1 MTLTSFSH
9 RQTIV
14 TPIQDLSVKL
24 EFILQDKHRKGRGLT
39 IQYGWHASIF
49 GNALIMTTQNRLC
62 SLAFA
67 DHGQEEAI
75 FKDTTKRWLQ
85 ADFIQDALATAPF
98 ASRVFDTT
106 KWCAAKPLAVALIGT
121 EFDLQVWQALL
132 TIPLAKICTY
142 LDIATQISKPK
153 GSQAVGQALGRNPLA
168 FVVPCH
174 RVIGKSGK
182 LTGYHWGLDRK
193 TAMLDWE
200 AAQAN

>member
-14 TPIQDLSVKL
+14 TPVQDLSVKL
-24 EFILQDKHRKGRGLT
+24 ELILQDKHQKGKDLT
-39 IQYGWHASIF
+39 IHYDWHTSIF
-49 GNALIMTTQNRLC
+49 GNALIMITQNRLC

-67 DHGQEEAI
+67 DYGQEEAV
-75 FKDTTKRWLQ
+75 FKDMTKRWTK
-85 ADFIQDALATAPF
+85 ANFIQNALYTAPF
-98 ASRVFDTT
+98 ASRVFDTSQ
-106 KWCAAKPLAVALIGT
+106 WCKDNPLPVALIGT

-142 LDIATQISKPK
+142 LDIATQIGKPK